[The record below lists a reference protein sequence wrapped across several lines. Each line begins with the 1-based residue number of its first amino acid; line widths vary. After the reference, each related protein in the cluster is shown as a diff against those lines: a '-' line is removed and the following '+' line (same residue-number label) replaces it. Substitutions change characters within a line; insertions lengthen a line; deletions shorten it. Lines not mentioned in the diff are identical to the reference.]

1 MTTQQSVAAQ
11 TEGLTIP
18 GLLHR
23 NATEFGDLPAV
34 TSLDAEGRP
43 TLTWLEFRTAI
54 AEVSRGLAGLGLG
67 PRDRM
72 LIMAVSSPEHLTI
85 DLAAA
90 HLRAI
95 PCTAYHTLSPEQI
108 RFVARHSAA
117 GVVVLGGAEELSRW
131 QPVLDD
137 LPALRHVVVF
147 DAGAIPAGDDRF
159 ISLADLRAR
168 GKEALAADPDAF
180 EASWTAIR
188 PDDPLSMIYTSG
200 TTGDPKGVVL
210 SHRNAIHEAFAVKHA
225 HSSPMHATNIAY
237 LPLAHIAEREI
248 SVYMPIVY
256 AGHVHTLADPTAVV
270 GALGQV
276 RPQSF
281 FGVPRV
287 WEKMVAGLK
296 NMLGGVPEERRTAL
310 LAANDLLQQ
319 GYKLRS
325 AGEEV
330 PAELAEKI
338 AKTDETV
345 LAPIRALLGLD
356 KLMVPSSGA
365 AALPLEVVYFLA
377 GLGVEIMEVWGLSE
391 TTGAVT
397 ANHAGAFRA
406 GSVGKP
412 LADVEVKVAEDGEL
426 LVRGPIVFLGYLQE
440 DGTIRSATDAEGWLP
455 TGDIGTID
463 DDGFVSITDRK
474 KELIITSSGKNIAPT
489 RIEGLLKEHPLIGQ
503 AVAIG
508 DDRPYVTALI
518 VLDDEI
524 APAWAAA
531 NGIEADGVEALAEHE
546 GVLAEIGRAVESAN
560 DRLAR
565 IEQIK
570 RYRVFARTWT
580 PESGEVTPTLKLK
593 RRIINDRYR
602 TDIESLYDAV
612 RILCG
617 EDVGLVRGDI
627 P

>member
-1 MTTQQSVAAQ
+1 MTDQHSVTAQ

-18 GLLHR
+18 RLLHR
-23 NATEFGDLPAV
+23 NATEFGDLPAI

-72 LIMAVSSPEHLTI
+72 LIMAVSSPEHLI
-85 DLAAA
+85 ADLAAV

-95 PCTAYHTLSPEQI
+95 PCTAYQTLSPEQI

-117 GVVVLGGAEELSRW
+117 PVVVLGGAEELSRW
-131 QPVLDD
+131 RPALDE
-137 LPALRHVVVF
+137 LPALRHVVLL
-147 DAGAIPAGDDRF
+147 DAAAVPAGDDRF
-159 ISLADLRAR
+159 LSLADLRAK

-180 EASWTAIR
+180 DAAWTVIE

-210 SHRNAIHEAFAVKHA
+210 SHRNAIHEGLAIQRVHGG
-225 HSSPMHATNIAY
+225 PMHPTNIAY
-237 LPLAHIAEREI
+237 LPLAHIAEREL
-248 SVYMPIVY
+248 SVYLPIVW

-296 NMLGGVPEERRTAL
+296 NMLGGVPEDRRTAL

-325 AGEEV
+325 AGEQV
-330 PAELAEKI
+330 PAELAERI
-338 AKTDETV
+338 AKTDEAV

-356 KLMVPSSGA
+356 KLIVASSGA
-365 AALPLEVVYFLA
+365 AALPVEVVYFLA

-397 ANHAGAFRA
+397 SNHAGAFRA

-412 LADVEVKVAEDGEL
+412 LADIEVKVAEDGEL

-463 DDGFVSITDRK
+463 EDGFVTITDRK

-508 DDRPYVTALI
+508 DARPYVTALI

-524 APAWAAA
+524 APGWAAA
-531 NGIEADGVEALAEHE
+531 NGVEADDVDALAGHE
-546 GVLAEIGRAVESAN
+546 AVLAEIERAVESAN
-560 DRLAR
+560 SRLAR

-570 RYRVFARTWT
+570 RYRVFGRTWT

-593 RRIINDRYR
+593 RRVINDRYG
-602 TDIESLYDAV
+602 TTIEALYDAA
-612 RILCG
+612 RS
-617 EDVGLVRGDI
+617 
-627 P
+627 